1 MPLSRTAERLQ
12 RLLAVVPYVVR
23 HPGTSVEELSKLFDV
38 TESEL
43 TSDLNLLF
51 VTGLPPYGPGDLI
64 DVLIEEG
71 RVWIGMADY
80 FSRPV
85 RLTRAEALALYLKG
99 TELLGAPGLS
109 EAEALRTA
117 LAKLEER
124 LGPET
129 LGDLH
134 AEVRRGDRRVG
145 PLGAIRAAVDA
156 RERVEIDYY
165 SATRDEMTTRRID
178 PEHLF
183 GAIGNWYVVAWCHL
197 VDAERLFRVD
207 RIRDV
212 RVTGETFEPRGL
224 IGQGRP
230 LYTPH
235 EEDIRV
241 RLRLRPRARWVAEYY
256 EVEQVGMDGDVF
268 EVILPTKDLAWTA
281 KLVLRLGG
289 EAEILEPAELR
300 SLARSVATETLA
312 LYEKNGRGRPATG
325 QPGKAG
331 KSSKGHSG

>member
-23 HPGTSVEELSKLFDV
+23 HPGTNVEELSKLFDV

-43 TSDLNLLF
+43 TADLNLLF

-109 EAEALRTA
+109 EADALRTA

-129 LGDLH
+129 LGELH
-134 AEVRRGDRRVG
+134 AEVEEADRRVG

-156 RERVEIDYY
+156 RERIEIDYY
-165 SATRDEMTTRRID
+165 SATRDEMTTRQID

-197 VDAERLFRVD
+197 VDDERLFRVD

-212 RVTGETFEPRGL
+212 RFTGETFEPRGL

-241 RLRLRPRARWVAEYY
+241 RLRLGPRARWVAEYY
-256 EVEQVGMDGDVF
+256 EVERVSSEGEF
-268 EVILPTKDLAWTA
+268 LEVILPTKDLAWTA

-300 SLARSVATETLA
+300 SLARTVATETLG
-312 LYEKNGRGRPATG
+312 LY
-325 QPGKAG
+325 
-331 KSSKGHSG
+331 KSHSG

>member
-1 MPLSRTAERLQ
+1 MPSCKASRPSVPLSRTAERLQ

-23 HPGTSVEELSKLFDV
+23 HPGTNVEELSKLFDV

-43 TSDLNLLF
+43 TADLNLLF

-109 EAEALRTA
+109 EADALRTA

-129 LGDLH
+129 LGELH
-134 AEVRRGDRRVG
+134 AEVEEADRRVG

-156 RERVEIDYY
+156 RERIEIDYY
-165 SATRDEMTTRRID
+165 SATRDEMTTRQID

-197 VDAERLFRVD
+197 VDDERLFRVD

-235 EEDIRV
+235 DEDIRV
-241 RLRLRPRARWVAEYY
+241 RLRLEPRARWVAEYY
-256 EVEQVGMDGDVF
+256 EVERVSSEGELL

-289 EAEILEPAELR
+289 EAEILEPSELR
-300 SLARSVATETLA
+300 SLARTVASETLG
-312 LYEKNGRGRPATG
+312 LYEK
-325 QPGKAG
+325 
-331 KSSKGHSG
+331 

>member
-1 MPLSRTAERLQ
+1 VPLSRTAERLQ

-23 HPGTSVEELSKLFDV
+23 HPGTTVEQLSKLFDV

-43 TSDLNLLF
+43 TADLNLLF

-85 RLTRAEALALYLKG
+85 RLTRTEALALYLKG

-109 EAEALRTA
+109 EAEALRSA

-129 LGDLH
+129 LGELR
-134 AEVRRGDRRVG
+134 AEVEEGGRRVG
-145 PLGAIRAAVDA
+145 PLGAIRAAVEA

-178 PEHLF
+178 PEHVI
-183 GAIGNWYVVAWCHL
+183 GAIGNWYVVAWCNL
-197 VDAERLFRVD
+197 VEDERMFRVD
-207 RIRDV
+207 RVRDV
-212 RVTGETFEPRGL
+212 RLTGETFEPRGL
-224 IGQGRP
+224 LGQGRP

-235 EEDIRV
+235 DEDIRV
-241 RLRLRPRARWVAEYY
+241 RLRLGPRARWVAEYY
-256 EVEQVGMDGDVF
+256 EVEHISSARETL
-268 EVILPTKDLAWTA
+268 EVILPTKDLAWMA
-281 KLVLRLGG
+281 KLILRLGG
-289 EAEILEPAELR
+289 DVEVVEPEELR
-300 SLARSVATETLA
+300 RLTRALATDALA
-312 LYEKNGRGRPATG
+312 LYTEEPERLGA
-325 QPGKAG
+325 
-331 KSSKGHSG
+331 KSKKSHSG

>member
-1 MPLSRTAERLQ
+1 VPLSRTAERLR
-12 RLLAVVPYVVR
+12 RLLAIVPYVVR
-23 HPGTSVEELSKLFDV
+23 HPGTKVDELSKLFDV
-38 TESEL
+38 TESDL
-43 TSDLNLLF
+43 TADLNLLF

-109 EAEALRTA
+109 EAEPLGAALV
-117 LAKLEER
+117 KLEER

-129 LGDLH
+129 LGELR
-134 AEVRRGDRRVG
+134 AEVEEGSRRVG
-145 PLGAIRAAVDA
+145 PLDAIRAAVDS
-156 RERVEIDYY
+156 RERIEIDYY

-178 PEHLF
+178 PEHVF

-197 VDAERLFRVD
+197 VGEERLFRVD
-207 RIRDV
+207 RVRDV
-212 RVTGETFEPRGL
+212 RPTGETFEHRGL
-224 IGQGRP
+224 LGQGRP
-230 LYTPH
+230 LYTPR

-241 RLRLRPRARWVAEYY
+241 RLRLGPRARWVAEYY
-256 EVEQVGMDGDVF
+256 EVEQTVSRGETL
-268 EVILPTKDLAWTA
+268 EVVLPTKDLAWMA

-289 EAEILEPAELR
+289 EAEVLEPVELKA
-300 SLARSVATETLA
+300 LAGTLA
-312 LYEKNGRGRPATG
+312 DQTLSLY
-325 QPGKAG
+325 Q
-331 KSSKGHSG
+331 

>member
-23 HPGTSVEELSKLFDV
+23 HPGTTVEELSKLFDV

-43 TSDLNLLF
+43 TADLNLLF

-109 EAEALRTA
+109 EAEPLRTA

-129 LGDLH
+129 LGDLR
-134 AEVRRGDRRVG
+134 AEVEEGGRRVG
-145 PLGAIRAAVDA
+145 PLDSIRAAADA

-178 PEHLF
+178 PEHVI
-183 GAIGNWYVVAWCHL
+183 GALGNWYVVAWCHL
-197 VDAERLFRVD
+197 VEDERMFRVD
-207 RIRDV
+207 RVRDV
-212 RVTGETFEPRGL
+212 RLTGDTFEPRGL
-224 IGQGRP
+224 LGQGRP

-235 EEDIRV
+235 DEDIRV
-241 RLRLRPRARWVAEYY
+241 RLRLGPRARWVAEYY
-256 EVEQVGMDGDVF
+256 EVQDVGSNGDTLQVT
-268 EVILPTKDLAWTA
+268 LPTKDLAWMA

-289 EAEILEPAELR
+289 DAEVLEPEQLKGMAR
-300 SLARSVATETLA
+300 TLATDALA
-312 LYEKNGRGRPATG
+312 LYEADTARSD
-325 QPGKAG
+325 
-331 KSSKGHSG
+331 KSHSG

>member
-1 MPLSRTAERLQ
+1 VPLSRTAERLQ

-23 HPGTSVEELSKLFDV
+23 HPGTTVEQLSKLFDV

-43 TSDLNLLF
+43 TADLNLLF

-85 RLTRAEALALYLKG
+85 RLTRTEALALYLKG

-109 EAEALRTA
+109 EAEALRSA

-129 LGDLH
+129 LGELR
-134 AEVRRGDRRVG
+134 AEVEEGGRRIG
-145 PLGAIRAAVDA
+145 PLDAIRSAVEA

-178 PEHLF
+178 PEHVI
-183 GAIGNWYVVAWCHL
+183 GAIGNWYVVAWCNL
-197 VDAERLFRVD
+197 VEDERMFRVD
-207 RIRDV
+207 RVRDV
-212 RVTGETFEPRGL
+212 RLTGETFEPRGL
-224 IGQGRP
+224 LGQGRP

-235 EEDIRV
+235 DEDIRV
-241 RLRLRPRARWVAEYY
+241 RLGLGPRARWVAEYY
-256 EVEQVGMDGDVF
+256 EVEHIGSARETL
-268 EVILPTKDLAWTA
+268 EVILPTKDLAWMA
-281 KLVLRLGG
+281 KLILRLGG
-289 EAEILEPAELR
+289 DVEVVEPEDLR
-300 SLARSVATETLA
+300 RLTRALATDALA
-312 LYEKNGRGRPATG
+312 LYTDEPERPRA
-325 QPGKAG
+325 
-331 KSSKGHSG
+331 KSKKSHSG

>member
-1 MPLSRTAERLQ
+1 VTPSRTAQRLQ
-12 RLLAVVPYVVR
+12 RLLALVPYVVR
-23 HPGTSVEELSKLFDV
+23 HPGTKVDELSRLFDV
-38 TESEL
+38 SESEL
-43 TSDLNLLF
+43 TNDLNLLF

-64 DVLIEEG
+64 DVLIEDG

-124 LGPET
+124 LGPESLGT
-129 LGDLH
+129 LR
-134 AEVRRGDRRVG
+134 AEVEEGGRRIG
-145 PLGAIRAAVDA
+145 PLEAIRTAVDS
-156 RERVEIDYY
+156 RERIEIDYY

-197 VDAERLFRVD
+197 VEDERLFRVD

-212 RVTGETFEPRGL
+212 RGTGETFEPRGL
-224 IGQGRP
+224 LGQGRP
-230 LYTPH
+230 LYTPRD
-235 EEDIRV
+235 EDIRV
-241 RLRLRPRARWVAEYY
+241 RLRLGPRARWVAEYY
-256 EVEQVGMDGDVF
+256 EVERVRSQGDLL

-281 KLVLRLGG
+281 KLILRLGG
-289 EAEILEPAELR
+289 EAEVLEPEELKALAGRVAAE
-300 SLARSVATETLA
+300 TIA
-312 LYEKNGRGRPATG
+312 LYENGADGGPAGATR
-325 QPGKAG
+325 ARSR
-331 KSSKGHSG
+331 KSHSG

>member
-1 MPLSRTAERLQ
+1 VPLSRTAERLQ

-23 HPGTSVEELSKLFDV
+23 HPGTNVEELSKLFDV

-43 TSDLNLLF
+43 TADLNLLF

-109 EAEALRTA
+109 EADALRTA

-129 LGDLH
+129 LGELH
-134 AEVRRGDRRVG
+134 AEVEEADRRVG

-156 RERVEIDYY
+156 RERIEIDYY
-165 SATRDEMTTRRID
+165 SATRDEMTTRQID

-197 VDAERLFRVD
+197 VDDERLFRVD

-235 EEDIRV
+235 DEDIRV
-241 RLRLRPRARWVAEYY
+241 RLRLEPRARWVAEYY
-256 EVEQVGMDGDVF
+256 EVERVSSEGELL

-289 EAEILEPAELR
+289 EAEILEPSELR
-300 SLARSVATETLA
+300 SLARTVASETLG
-312 LYEKNGRGRPATG
+312 LYEK
-325 QPGKAG
+325 
-331 KSSKGHSG
+331 

>member
-23 HPGTSVEELSKLFDV
+23 HPGTNVEELSKLFDV

-43 TSDLNLLF
+43 TADLNLLF

-129 LGDLH
+129 LGELR
-134 AEVRRGDRRVG
+134 AEVEEGGRRVG
-145 PLGAIRAAVDA
+145 PLAAIKAAVESRD
-156 RERVEIDYY
+156 RIEIDYY

-178 PEHLF
+178 PEHVI
-183 GAIGNWYVVAWCHL
+183 GAIGNWYVVAWCNL
-197 VDAERLFRVD
+197 VQGERMFRVD
-207 RIRDV
+207 RVRDV
-212 RVTGETFEPRGL
+212 RLTGETFEPRGL
-224 IGQGRP
+224 LGQGRP
-230 LYTPH
+230 LYTPQ

-241 RLRLRPRARWVAEYY
+241 RLRLGPRARWVAEYY
-256 EVEQVGMDGDVF
+256 QVEQVRSEGGAL
-268 EVILPTKDLAWTA
+268 EVILPTKDLSWMA
-281 KLVLRLGG
+281 KLILRLGG
-289 EAEILEPAELR
+289 DAEVLEPEELR
-300 SLARSVATETLA
+300 SLARGLATETLA
-312 LYEKNGRGRPATG
+312 LYANGA
-325 QPGKAG
+325 AG
-331 KSSKGHSG
+331 GSTRRRRQ

>member
-23 HPGTSVEELSKLFDV
+23 HPGTNVEELSKLFDV

-43 TSDLNLLF
+43 TADLNLLF

-109 EAEALRTA
+109 EADALRTA

-129 LGDLH
+129 LGELH
-134 AEVRRGDRRVG
+134 AEVEEADRRVG

-156 RERVEIDYY
+156 RERIEIDYY
-165 SATRDEMTTRRID
+165 SATRDEMTTRQID

-197 VDAERLFRVD
+197 VDDERLFRVD

-235 EEDIRV
+235 DEDIRV
-241 RLRLRPRARWVAEYY
+241 RLRLEPRARWVAEYY
-256 EVEQVGMDGDVF
+256 EVERVSSEGELL

-289 EAEILEPAELR
+289 EAEILEPSELR
-300 SLARSVATETLA
+300 SLARTVASETLG
-312 LYEKNGRGRPATG
+312 LYEK
-325 QPGKAG
+325 
-331 KSSKGHSG
+331 

>member
-23 HPGTSVEELSKLFDV
+23 HPGTKVDELSKLFDV

-43 TSDLNLLF
+43 TADLNLLF

-109 EAEALRTA
+109 EAEALRSA

-129 LGDLH
+129 LGELR
-134 AEVRRGDRRVG
+134 AEVEEGGRRVG
-145 PLGAIRAAVDA
+145 PLGAIQAAVDS
-156 RERVEIDYY
+156 RERIEIDYY

-178 PEHLF
+178 PEHVI
-183 GAIGNWYVVAWCHL
+183 GAIGNWYVVAWCNL
-197 VDAERLFRVD
+197 VEDERMFRVD
-207 RIRDV
+207 RVRDV
-212 RVTGETFEPRGL
+212 RLTGETFEARGL
-224 IGQGRP
+224 LGQGRP

-235 EEDIRV
+235 DEDIRV
-241 RLRLRPRARWVAEYY
+241 HLRLWPRARWVAEYY
-256 EVEQVGMDGDVF
+256 EVQRVGSEGDTL

-281 KLVLRLGG
+281 KLILRLGG
-289 EAEILEPAELR
+289 AAEVLEPDELK
-300 SLARSVATETLA
+300 SLARTVATETLA
-312 LYEKNGRGRPATG
+312 LYETA
-325 QPGKAG
+325 AG
-331 KSSKGHSG
+331 KHSSGRRSEGSEKSHSG